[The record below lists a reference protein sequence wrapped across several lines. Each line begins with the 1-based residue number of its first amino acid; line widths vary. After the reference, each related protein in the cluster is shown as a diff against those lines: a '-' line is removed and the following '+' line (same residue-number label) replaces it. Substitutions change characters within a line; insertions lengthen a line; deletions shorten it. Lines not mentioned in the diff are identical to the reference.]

1 MEEKI
6 DLLLIEVKRMRK
18 ELKDVM
24 ELLELHRVEHGMGVQ
39 GGSASGSGQSPG
51 GMMGGGQPN
60 PMGGGQQQWGQGS
73 PSPGQFP
80 GGGGGGYQGGGQQ
93 TPGWG
98 APPGM

>member
-39 GGSASGSGQSPG
+39 GGSASGSGQTPG
-51 GMMGGGQPN
+51 GMMQGQ
-60 PMGGGQQQWGQGS
+60 PMGGQQWGQGS

-80 GGGGGGYQGGGQQ
+80 GGGGGGFPGGGQQ

>member
-18 ELKDVM
+18 ELKDVTD
-24 ELLELHRVEHGMGVQ
+24 LLELHRVEHGTGAQ
-39 GGSASGSGQSPG
+39 GGSAAGHGQSPG
-51 GMMGGGQPN
+51 GMMAGQPQPN
-60 PMGGGQQQWGQGS
+60 PMGGQQQWGQGS

-80 GGGGGGYQGGGQQ
+80 GGGQQ